1 MSPFEGDLGFISF
14 FRLFFYR
21 YSHGLLG
28 MGHSNILRSWRKIGV
43 ENKRC
48 TS

>member
-21 YSHGLLG
+21 YILMASLG
-28 MGHSNILRSWRKIGV
+28 WSTPIFFARGER
-43 ENKRC
+43 
-48 TS
+48 